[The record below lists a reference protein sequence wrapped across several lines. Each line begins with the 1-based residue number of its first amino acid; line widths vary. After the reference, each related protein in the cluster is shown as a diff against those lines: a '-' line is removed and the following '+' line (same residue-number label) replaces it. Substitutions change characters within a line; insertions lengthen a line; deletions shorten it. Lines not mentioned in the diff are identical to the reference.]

1 MVRMRKELIMA
12 RHIVMD
18 SSGHS
23 TFEFDPASL
32 ADLNEAELR
41 FNRLVE
47 KGYVPAELTGDGT
60 HLVQPPNK
68 RSFNPSIDE
77 TIFVPAIRGG

>member
-1 MVRMRKELIMA
+1 MA

-23 TFEFDPASL
+23 TFEFDPSRL
-32 ADLNEAELR
+32 ADLTEAELR

-47 KGYVPAELTGDGT
+47 KGYVPAALTGDGT
-60 HLVQPPNK
+60 HLVQPK
-68 RSFNPSIDE
+68 DRRSFNPGIDE

>member
-1 MVRMRKELIMA
+1 MVRIRKGLIMA

-32 ADLNEAELR
+32 ADLNEAKLR
-41 FNRLVE
+41 FKGLVE
-47 KGYVPAELTGDGT
+47 KGYIPAELTGDGT
-60 HLVQPPNK
+60 HLVQPSDR
-68 RSFNPSIDE
+68 RSFNPSSDE
-77 TIFVPAIRGG
+77 TIFIPAIRGG